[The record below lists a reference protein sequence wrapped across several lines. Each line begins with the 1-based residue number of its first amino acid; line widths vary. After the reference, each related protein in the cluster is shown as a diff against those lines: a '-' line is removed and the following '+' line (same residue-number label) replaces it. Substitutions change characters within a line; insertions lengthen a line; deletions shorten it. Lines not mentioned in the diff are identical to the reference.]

1 MVPPP
6 APGRRGCACE
16 LQRGRSA
23 AKPPSLV
30 CLAKLHRLQP
40 SHAYT
45 YTKSSQLRNPTTAS
59 LLQSCMPP
67 MPNCQHCT
75 MGKHV

>member
-40 SHAYT
+40 SQAYT
-45 YTKSSQLRNPTTAS
+45 YTS
-59 LLQSCMPP
+59 L
-67 MPNCQHCT
+67 PNYVTRQ
-75 MGKHV
+75 